1 MAPSATSVAPALAA
15 TAAGGVGHGSPADKT
30 AARIQNQDGS
40 PLYPEYMPF
49 YDPLEKVEDLGYF
62 EHFDPGH
69 RADPRLPNLLANAT
83 RVVDLSPHVGTE
95 IEGVQ
100 LSQLS
105 SAGLDELALMAARRG
120 ALVFRNQ
127 DFRDIG
133 LARQKSIVRHFGPL
147 HVHGWAPH
155 PVAGSPEHMVIYD
168 HRDDLRVR
176 RSWKGR
182 SPIQWH
188 TDQSP
193 EPQPPGTTFIC
204 MLESPPAAGGDTLVS
219 SSVQAYKALSP
230 RFRKR
235 LEGLTAI
242 HSNNDGVT
250 QELKNNGD
258 KAVMRRRELVQE
270 HPVVIVHPVTRE
282 KALYV
287 NPVYTKRIVGFDQ
300 EESDCILQFLFDHIA
315 KRQDFQ
321 CRVRYEPGTVL
332 VWDQRVT
339 NHSQTLDYP
348 AGARRHAFRLT
359 PLANVPIP
367 ALVEEDDGECAKD
380 EARVQLGLC

>member
-1 MAPSATSVAPALAA
+1 MAPSAIEPLAQR
-15 TAAGGVGHGSPADKT
+15 DK
-30 AARIQNQDGS
+30 NPDGS
-40 PLYPEYMPF
+40 PLYPDYMPF
-49 YDPLEKVEDLGYF
+49 YDPLEKVTDLGNF

-69 RADPRLPNLLANAT
+69 RADPALPNLLAGAT
-83 RVVDLSPHVGTE
+83 KVTDLSPHVGTE

-100 LSQLS
+100 LSELS
-105 SAGLDELALMAARRG
+105 PAGLDELALLAAKRG

-127 DFRDIG
+127 DFRNIG
-133 LARQKSIVRHFGPL
+133 FEAQKKIVSHFGPL

-155 PVAGSPEHMVIYD
+155 PKGGSPEHMVIYD
-168 HRDDLRVR
+168 SSEDLRVR

-182 SPIQWH
+182 SPVQWH

-193 EPQPPGTTFIC
+193 EPQTPGTTFIC
-204 MLESPPAAGGDTLVS
+204 MLESPAIAGGDTLVS
-219 SSVQAYKALSP
+219 SSTAAFKALSP

-250 QELKNNGD
+250 QELKNGQG
-258 KAVMRRRELVQE
+258 AVMRRAELLQE
-270 HPVVIVHPVTRE
+270 HPVVILHPVTKE

-300 EESDCILQFLFDHIA
+300 EESDYLLGFLFDHIA
-315 KRQDFQ
+315 KRQDLQ
-321 CRVRYEPGTVL
+321 CRVRYEAGTVL

-348 AGARRHAFRLT
+348 AGERRHAFRLT
-359 PLANVPIP
+359 PLANKPIP
-367 ALVEEDDGECAKD
+367 SMVEEDDGECARD
-380 EARVQLGLC
+380 TARVQMGLC

>member
-1 MAPSATSVAPALAA
+1 MAPSATADAADSGAASVLQKKR
-15 TAAGGVGHGSPADKT
+15 VVREKKD
-30 AARIQNQDGS
+30 DGS

-49 YDPLEKVEDLGYF
+49 YDPLEKVEDLGFF
-62 EHFDPGH
+62 EHHDPGH
-69 RADPRLPNLLANAT
+69 RADPNFPNLLAGAT
-83 RVVDLSPHVGTE
+83 KVVDLSPHVGTE

-100 LSQLS
+100 ISQLTP
-105 SAGLDELALMAARRG
+105 AGLDELALLAAQRG
-120 ALVFRNQ
+120 ALVFRQQ

-133 LARQKSIVRHFGPL
+133 FDRQKKIAAHFGPL

-155 PVAGSPEHMVIYD
+155 PAAGSPEHMVIYD
-168 HRDDLRVR
+168 HKEDLRVR

-204 MLESPPAAGGDTLVS
+204 MLESPTAAGGDTLVS
-219 SSVQAYKALSP
+219 SSVAAFQGLSP

-250 QELKNNGD
+250 QELKNGD
-258 KAVMRRRELVQE
+258 GAVMRRKELVQE
-270 HPVVIVHPVTRE
+270 HPVVLVHPVTRA

-287 NPVYTKRIVGFDQ
+287 NPVYTKKIVGFDE
-300 EESDCILQFLFDHIA
+300 EESDYLLRFLFDHIA

-321 CRVRYEPGTVL
+321 CRIRYEAGTVL

-348 AGARRHAFRLT
+348 AGDRRHAFRLT
-359 PLANVPIP
+359 PLANKPIP
-367 ALVEEDDGECAKD
+367 ALVEEDDGACRED
-380 EARVQLGLC
+380 EARVQLNLC